1 MNFSDAVKTC
11 FKKYANFNGRAS
23 RSEFWFF
30 VLFYYAVIILS
41 VLFISQTKSYGP
53 GMIFMFGFALIALFP
68 YLGVTIRRLHDI
80 NQPGT
85 WVGAAIIASIVSRIP
100 NLYLVGIISLGL
112 NIIILILCA
121 KDGDKKNNRFG
132 KNIYNKKRKK
142 RR

>member
-1 MNFSDAVKTC
+1 MNFAESVKTC

-41 VLFISQTKSYGP
+41 VVFMTQTESYGFLVF
-53 GMIFMFGFALIALFP
+53 IFGFALVSLFP
-68 YLGVTIRRLHDI
+68 YLAVTVRRLHDI

-85 WVGAAIIASIVSRIP
+85 WVLAAVIASFISRVPGLGLVS
-100 NLYLVGIISLGL
+100 IISAGL
-112 NIIILILCA
+112 NILILVNCA
-121 KDGDKKNNRFG
+121 REGDKKNNRFG
-132 KNIYNKKRKK
+132 KSIYKKRK